1 MQTTQPVQSYVEMRS
16 ILIVAAVEVV
26 ENHPKV
32 EILLQKIIQDPDRC
46 ILIIIVEEVE
56 MLLRIGLIYKTQG
69 MVQIEGDK

>member
-1 MQTTQPVQSYVEMRS
+1 MRS